1 MNTSRMCRSICSSLS
16 AAGAAW
22 VISTTAED
30 DYRYAAE
37 ARCMLMLILSTCAL
51 ALLRTEHRQPETAFW
66 AILWS
71 WSILWNMYSTPSRW
85 FRPAVLLWLMVT
97 CASACSN
104 ARLARVHAGLRSWL
118 AYMVTLPC
126 APAVLALTMTW
137 KSEAAQALARSFPMF
152 GFQSADQGNHIGSGR
167 SPARPAQSTARSRS
181 RRAPSPAAQMVVEEQ
196 CCRLC
201 LGDEG
206 DGPLVQPC
214 VCRGSAMWIHKACL
228 EYWRRTS
235 PREDAAYRCGQCMD
249 EYRDALSLE
258 LLSAR
263 LQVKRTGGEDTLSTL
278 DSLAHEL
285 QAQGMQVQ
293 RG

>member
-16 AAGAAW
+16 AAWAAW

-66 AILWS
+66 TILWS
-71 WSILWNMYSTPSRW
+71 WSILWNMYATPSRW

-137 KSEAAQALARSFPMF
+137 KSEAAQALARCFPMF

-181 RRAPSPAAQMVVEEQ
+181 RRAPSPATN
-196 CCRLC
+196 
-201 LGDEG
+201 G
-206 DGPLVQPC
+206 DGGKVLPAMLGG
-214 VCRGSAMWIHKACL
+214 RG
-228 EYWRRTS
+228 RRIAGAAVRV
-235 PREDAAYRCGQCMD
+235 PRHRHVDPW
-249 EYRDALSLE
+249 
-258 LLSAR
+258 
-263 LQVKRTGGEDTLSTL
+263 TLPRVL
-278 DSLAHEL
+278 AAHEPKGGRSL
-285 QAQGMQVQ
+285 PLRPVHG
-293 RG
+293 

>member
-1 MNTSRMCRSICSSLS
+1 MLCRLPPLSRHARVQSCGRRQPNKFASTGDRRRYRQACQFRHKETEFGSVRCYPPGPKLEVGRDIIRGRAKPMNTSRMCRSICSSLS
-16 AAGAAW
+16 AAWAAW

-71 WSILWNMYSTPSRW
+71 WSILWNMYATPSRW

-137 KSEAAQALARSFPMF
+137 KSEAAQALARCFPMF

-167 SPARPAQSTARSRS
+167 SPARPAQSTARSS
-181 RRAPSPAAQMVVEEQ
+181 
-196 CCRLC
+196 
-201 LGDEG
+201 
-206 DGPLVQPC
+206 
-214 VCRGSAMWIHKACL
+214 
-228 EYWRRTS
+228 
-235 PREDAAYRCGQCMD
+235 
-249 EYRDALSLE
+249 
-258 LLSAR
+258 
-263 LQVKRTGGEDTLSTL
+263 
-278 DSLAHEL
+278 SLAEHL
-285 QAQGMQVQ
+285 RSQPKW
-293 RG
+293 